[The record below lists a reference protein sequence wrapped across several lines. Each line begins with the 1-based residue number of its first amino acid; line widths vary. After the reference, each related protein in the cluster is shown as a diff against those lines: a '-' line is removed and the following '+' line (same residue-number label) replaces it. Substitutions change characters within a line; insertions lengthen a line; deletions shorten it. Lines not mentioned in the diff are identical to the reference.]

1 VSLRTRL
8 LSALCFVNM
17 GETGNTSGA
26 GGGNGKRFDW
36 MNALYDALIIAGFN
50 FFSTLAGISAAQ
62 IITDPV
68 KHLLAAG
75 ISAGLGFFTTLAV
88 KRGLRNHVSG

>member
-1 VSLRTRL
+1 MSIASRILDALSFVSRIR
-8 LSALCFVNM
+8 VN
-17 GETGNTSGA
+17 GGA
-26 GGGNGKRFDW
+26 GTGGGNRKEFSWKD
-36 MNALYDALIIAGFN
+36 AVCDALVIAGFN

-62 IITDPV
+62 IITEPI

-88 KRGLRNHVSG
+88 KRGLSTQSPR